1 MIKAIDT
8 TSIHR
13 ICSSQVV
20 VDLAT
25 AVKELV
31 ENSLDAGATVVE
43 IALVE
48 YGESLIEVH
57 DNAKGIDPED
67 YEGLA
72 MKHHTS
78 KIEQF
83 EDLMNVSSYG
93 FRGEALNSLCEL
105 SESFVVTTRRESDP
119 AATKLTFDRMGRLK
133 GQSHASR
140 GIGTTVSIENLF
152 QSLPVRRAE
161 YIRNIKKQYQKMLR
175 VIQAYALFA
184 TGVKIVLTNVTNG
197 ARQTVLST
205 QQTSRIDDNICTIFG
220 SKFLSSLQTFSA
232 HVHSTT
238 ATAATVIT
246 DDDHNDRNNNG
257 GGSDGIAVT
266 QDEVPLSPPPVAPSR
281 QRIGEVTGFISK
293 IGLGIGRS
301 DNDRQFIFCNS
312 RPVDLPRVVKALNEV
327 WRKYEMKQKPAFIVD
342 IRINRSAVDVN
353 LAPNKREVLIESEE
367 DLIADIKQAVD
378 AIYALS
384 RNTLQVHE
392 PTDG

>member
-161 YIRNIKKQYQKMLR
+161 YIRYACRSPVHQYRWFYCLFIFILLETSRSSIKR
-175 VIQAYALFA
+175 CCALF
-184 TGVKIVLTNVTNG
+184 KPMLSL
-197 ARQTVLST
+197 RQV
-205 QQTSRIDDNICTIFG
+205 
-220 SKFLSSLQTFSA
+220 
-232 HVHSTT
+232 
-238 ATAATVIT
+238 
-246 DDDHNDRNNNG
+246 
-257 GGSDGIAVT
+257 
-266 QDEVPLSPPPVAPSR
+266 
-281 QRIGEVTGFISK
+281 
-293 IGLGIGRS
+293 
-301 DNDRQFIFCNS
+301 
-312 RPVDLPRVVKALNEV
+312 
-327 WRKYEMKQKPAFIVD
+327 
-342 IRINRSAVDVN
+342 
-353 LAPNKREVLIESEE
+353 
-367 DLIADIKQAVD
+367 
-378 AIYALS
+378 
-384 RNTLQVHE
+384 
-392 PTDG
+392 